1 MSTPQ
6 KDWLSKWLPLIF
18 AIGGNIV
25 TVAYGYGQ
33 LVQRI
38 APLEKHST
46 EALSIFV
53 TRNEYSQR
61 NVTRDSEMGDLK
73 ARLDRMEQ
81 KLDRLLER
89 K

>member
-1 MSTPQ
+1 MSTQ
-6 KDWLSKWLPLIF
+6 QRDWLSKWLPLVI
-18 AIGGNIV
+18 AIGGNLV

-38 APLEKHST
+38 APLEKHTAESFS
-46 EALSIFV
+46 LYV
-53 TRNEYSQR
+53 TRQEFNQR
-61 NVTRDSEMGDLK
+61 TLTRDAELTDLK